1 MFIVAPIGNTNRVTL
16 GSTLFF
22 CSIAAMVTG
31 KVADE
36 DAVPKAVNKAL
47 PMFMMYRKGIV
58 LVISPNKLIQRYSE
72 IRHAV
77 TLSFYKGA
85 LITQCVEFF
94 IYLPYTVGKTI
105 SPCITNPAMT
115 VPK

>member
-47 PMFMMYRKGIV
+47 PMFMMYRNGIV
-58 LVISPNKLIQRYSE
+58 LVISPVLVKHEFKDTILDE
-72 IRHAV
+72 THA
-77 TLSFYKGA
+77 LCLYN
-85 LITQCVEFF
+85 L
-94 IYLPYTVGKTI
+94 
-105 SPCITNPAMT
+105 MH
-115 VPK
+115 

>member
-77 TLSFYKGA
+77 TLSFDN
-85 LITQCVEFF
+85 
-94 IYLPYTVGKTI
+94 
-105 SPCITNPAMT
+105 SMR
-115 VPK
+115 

>member
-36 DAVPKAVNKAL
+36 DAVPKAVNKFFKASKTTGKVGQIATSTVKSEAPHSRSANL
-47 PMFMMYRKGIV
+47 MKNFMSKT
-58 LVISPNKLIQRYSE
+58 LI
-72 IRHAV
+72 
-77 TLSFYKGA
+77 K
-85 LITQCVEFF
+85 
-94 IYLPYTVGKTI
+94 
-105 SPCITNPAMT
+105 
-115 VPK
+115 